1 MALSVNGGGSGRR
14 RGRGGRGSLSEI
26 NITPFVD
33 VVLVLLIIF
42 MLTAHVL
49 DYGIEVNVPET
60 TSVRETSKDLPVINI
75 QKDGE
80 TYLNDKPCNIHDLA
94 STIHEKFG
102 KPDAV
107 YVRADKDTI
116 YDVIAKVCDQLQ
128 NDGLK
133 INLVTQPIE
142 STGRGRR

>member
-1 MALSVNGGGSGRR
+1 MAVSLNGGGFGSRR
-14 RGRGGRGSLSEI
+14 ARGGKSLSEI

-60 TSVRETSKDLPVINI
+60 TSVKETAKELPVINI

-80 TYLNDKPCNIHDLA
+80 IYLNDKPCDIHDIA
-94 STIHEKFG
+94 AAVRQKFG

-107 YVRADKDTI
+107 YVRADKETI

-128 NDGLK
+128 TDGLK
-133 INLVTQPIE
+133 INLVTQPIDN
-142 STGRGRR
+142 SLRGRR